1 MRNGV
6 VYHDVHQH
14 VELDRLESAGHIEAE
29 RRRCCLIRIIQT
41 FLFQRIEFFDV
52 KLKNIRRYFEIS
64 IVRNDQTLKF
74 EISGRVKLL
83 SIDVSDV
90 IEQATLLIESNVV

>member
-1 MRNGV
+1 MRNWV

-14 VELDRLESAGHIEAE
+14 VELDRLESACHIEAE